1 MLPRNSSVVETICPT
16 RGETGSL
23 FCYSFCSGENTCKF
37 LETECKILTS
47 SFQHSSLA
55 ETCEAI
61 NDNLLPSTL
70 SRVLGNTG
78 NQNDFFSHQASYKI
92 HLSLYYYFT
101 RLFVT

>member
-55 ETCEAI
+55 ETCEVI
-61 NDNLLPSTL
+61 NDNLLPSDPL
-70 SRVLGNTG
+70 DLPLKKYMQILCIIKRGNFHTINTCG
-78 NQNDFFSHQASYKI
+78 CA
-92 HLSLYYYFT
+92 
-101 RLFVT
+101 